1 MKAKKFELFMGC
13 LGNGITVCNKAVK
26 EYGDYKT
33 IAHIGNNGKIKW
45 YVSEDYTPEEDK
57 KRIEHAAQEQRE
69 KYLEWW
75 NKFSVIQK
83 YERLLDVIPHS
94 VFMELVRDK
103 VSSIEQKVERLERE
117 YI

>member
-1 MKAKKFELFMGC
+1 MEAKKFELFMGC
-13 LGNGITVCNKAVK
+13 LGNGITVCNKAAE

-57 KRIEHAAQEQRE
+57 KRIERAVQEQRE
-69 KYLEWW
+69 KYLKWW
-75 NKFSVIQK
+75 NKFSVVEK
-83 YERLLDVIPHS
+83 YERLLDMVSHS
-94 VFMELVRDK
+94 IFMEIVRDK
-103 VSSIEQKVERLERE
+103 ENTIEQKVAKLEGE